1 MRSGEIV
8 ASKYNLN
15 VCGTR
20 DDIAV
25 RIGRRDCRP
34 REIIFEDADP
44 QAFPLD
50 SLVML
55 EGANYLER
63 MTSTVVDLETYDRIL
78 CCKFNLPPRNRLR
91 RKQSTASDNWPGG
104 AEDEYG
110 SGGEEGVKG
119 DASRSG
125 KVRGEWIVLDMMNDT
140 GELLLKEPRKKKIQL
155 LILRAAH
162 AALLR
167 VLHRSA
173 ALNLRSSFFPP
184 SSRSSPRAAAST
196 SHNISW
202 KKSPRHVSPPRGLAS
217 SRVPPVSRMADASG
231 QSRADGWHGRG
242 GDRDEV
248 GLVGW

>member
-119 DASRSG
+119 DAASRSG
-125 KVRGEWIVLDMMNDT
+125 KMRGEWIVLDMMNDT
-140 GELLLKEPRKKKIQL
+140 GELLLKEPKKKNPITY
-155 LILRAAH
+155 
-162 AALLR
+162 
-167 VLHRSA
+167 SA
-173 ALNLRSSFFPP
+173 SSTRGP
-184 SSRSSPRAAAST
+184 SSRSSPLRRAESSIEFLSALLKVIT
-196 SHNISW
+196 TRRRINVPYIME
-202 KKSPRHVSPPRGLAS
+202 KVSSSRFPPRGLAS